1 MKDILSEIIANKK
14 IEVSLQKEQLPLAKL
29 EEQLQNKTINAYS
42 LKDALLNSKSGIIA
56 EFKRKSPSK
65 G

>member
-29 EEQLQNKTINAYS
+29 E
-42 LKDALLNSKSGIIA
+42 
-56 EFKRKSPSK
+56 
-65 G
+65 